1 MGTWL
6 CNGLHGFLEQQVLTR
21 LEALCSTA
29 ALELEGC
36 HDVTSSRVGVIA
48 FDLILSFGKSKDRYS
63 NTSPS

>member
-6 CNGLHGFLEQQVLTR
+6 CNCLHGFLEQQFLTQ

-36 HDVTSSRVGVIA
+36 NDETSFIGVIV
-48 FDLILSFGKSKDRYS
+48 FDLILSFGNSKYRQ
-63 NTSPS
+63 